1 MLSRKSLTDSTCLH
15 RHIVDADLD
24 ALIADLRSAGL
35 QISVSGLEDA
45 PPLDPEVELAG
56 YRVVQESLTN
66 ALKHSVRRDVSV
78 KVSIGSK
85 VTVQISSRGAALDQP
100 ATGVCSGVGLRGLRE
115 RVEGVGGRF
124 TVDAA
129 VDRFTVR
136 ADLPDATH
144 ARRNRPVTVPIRV
157 LVADDE
163 AIVCSGMAMLL
174 AAEPDIDVVGQ
185 ANSGA
190 AALRAVEE
198 LRPDVLVLDVRM
210 PDLDGAE
217 TTALLT
223 ARNADRE
230 RGSPKVLIVTTLA
243 GYDADGLPRPAGR
256 RARVRAQILCARPI
270 WPPRSAGSPP
280 TRPGSTPPW
289 GGP

>member
-1 MLSRKSLTDSTCLH
+1 
-15 RHIVDADLD
+15 
-24 ALIADLRSAGL
+24 
-35 QISVSGLEDA
+35 
-45 PPLDPEVELAG
+45 
-56 YRVVQESLTN
+56 
-66 ALKHSVRRDVSV
+66 
-78 KVSIGSK
+78 
-85 VTVQISSRGAALDQP
+85 
-100 ATGVCSGVGLRGLRE
+100 
-115 RVEGVGGRF
+115 
-124 TVDAA
+124 
-129 VDRFTVR
+129 
-136 ADLPDATH
+136 
-144 ARRNRPVTVPIRV
+144 VTVPIRV

-230 RGSPKVLIVTTLA
+230 HGSPKVLIVTTLA
-243 GYDADGLPRPAGR
+243 DDATVYRALRAGARGFVLKFSAPTDLAAAVRRVAADQAWIDPTVGRAVIAAVSSLPGHGLSADAGVCRLTDREREVLCLMALGMDNSAIRGRLVLSEATVKTHVSRILSKTGCRDRAAAVAFAYRSGLVRP
-256 RARVRAQILCARPI
+256 
-270 WPPRSAGSPP
+270 
-280 TRPGSTPPW
+280 
-289 GGP
+289 